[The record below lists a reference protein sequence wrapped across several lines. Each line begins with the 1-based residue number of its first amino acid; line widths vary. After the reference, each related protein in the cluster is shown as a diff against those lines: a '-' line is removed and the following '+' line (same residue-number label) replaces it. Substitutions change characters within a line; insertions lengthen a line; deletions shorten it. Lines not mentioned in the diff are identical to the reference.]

1 MRAFE
6 FILSHQI
13 FMTDYDIF
21 SRINRYFKCYAFTKC
36 NAFTCNT
43 IQQTCHDLPPLKVDL
58 YMIFKK
64 IVFSLILFISLP
76 FYLSAENDNTKKA
89 CSS

>member
-1 MRAFE
+1 MRVFE

-21 SRINRYFKCYAFTKC
+21 SRIYSYFKCKAFTKC
-36 NAFTCNT
+36 STFTCNT

-58 YMIFKK
+58 NMILKNSIFMD
-64 IVFSLILFISLP
+64 FI
-76 FYLSAENDNTKKA
+76 Y
-89 CSS
+89 